1 LYVSFRE
8 RVRMVCKSAA
18 LFVIALTIGC
28 ASARYRVVCENLDCE
43 DANEQVHRTLVGLT
57 YEITRFDP
65 ATPGVQ
71 GIVEARRQTPDGL
84 RYGRIR
90 IDCGKKTVFQPVEG
104 AWFLPTYD
112 FSRDVYY
119 ALLAAVQLP
128 QSPEIPPVSSGPETA
143 AKAAPGSLRGKE
155 RPGGQL
161 RIVFR
166 PLGRFEVRKDTGID
180 LARRGLLVVRV
191 VVVNGTTRAYILRA
205 EQIVLVDEKGDR
217 VGSLSSTEIEGRL
230 RQSAAI
236 ERRPDEPPLPPIDI
250 PRAVRTLE
258 EKLLTSGRIGKGE
271 TRSGLLYF
279 SEGDYCSGRMS
290 LVDEETGEVEGTIV
304 AF

>member
-1 LYVSFRE
+1 
-8 RVRMVCKSAA
+8 MVCKRAA
-18 LFVIALTIGC
+18 LIVVALAIGC
-28 ASARYRVVCENLDCE
+28 ASAKYRVVRENLDCE
-43 DANEQVHRTLVGLT
+43 DANEQVHRTLVRLT

-71 GIVEARRQTPDGL
+71 GVIEARRQTPDGL

-90 IDCGKKTVFQPVEG
+90 IDCGEKTVFQPVEG

-128 QSPEIPPVSSGPETA
+128 QSPEIPPVTSGPETA
-143 AKAAPGSLRGKE
+143 ARSTPGSLPGKE

-161 RIVFR
+161 RVVFR
-166 PLGRFEVRKDTGID
+166 PLGRFEVRKEMGVD

-191 VVVNGTTRAYILRA
+191 AVVNGTTRAYILRA
-205 EQIVLVDEKGDR
+205 EQIVLVDEVGER
-217 VGSLSSTEIEGRL
+217 VRLLSSTEIVGRL
-230 RQSAAI
+230 RQSVAV
-236 ERRPDEPPLPPIDI
+236 EQGPDEPPLPPIDI
-250 PRAVRTLE
+250 PQAVRALE
-258 EKLLTSGRIGKGE
+258 EKLLTSGRIGNGE

-279 SEGDYCSGRMS
+279 PDGDYRSGRMS